1 MTLIMASSP
10 VPLILVDGD
19 VVPVKMMEMET
30 SLHRRF
36 TSPTL
41 SISMLDLY
49 PTISISTFDPT
60 LSISTNTTPQTTIA
74 QNLPTIANRSPTS
87 ADMSRST
94 SAVTSTEV
102 KLRSG
107 GGGGSAWVFSYL
119 PIDLMMIF

>member
-19 VVPVKMMEMET
+19 VAPVKMMEMET
-30 SLHRRF
+30 SLRRRF

-49 PTISISTFDPT
+49 PTISISTFDLT

-74 QNLPTIANRSPTS
+74 QNLPTNVNRSPTS

-94 SAVTSTEV
+94 SVVTSTEV

-107 GGGGSAWVFSYL
+107 GGGGSA
-119 PIDLMMIF
+119 